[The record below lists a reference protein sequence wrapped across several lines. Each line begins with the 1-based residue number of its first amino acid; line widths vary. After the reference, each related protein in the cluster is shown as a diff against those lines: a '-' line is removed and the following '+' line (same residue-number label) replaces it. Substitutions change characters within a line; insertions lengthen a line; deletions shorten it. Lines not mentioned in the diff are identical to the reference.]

1 MNFHKDL
8 IKVDLLYFYLLGV
21 LSDLE
26 IVFIRKKKN
35 EIKH

>member
-26 IVFIRKKKN
+26 IVFIKKKN

>member
-8 IKVDLLYFYLLGV
+8 IKVDLLYFYLVGV

>member
-26 IVFIRKKKN
+26 IVFIRKKN

>member
-26 IVFIRKKKN
+26 IVFIKKK
-35 EIKH
+35 K